1 MQKIG
6 KNTLFSIVF
15 CFQGSQY
22 LVEAPC
28 LAITSSSLLGMLS
41 MSFFKYSDL
50 SILMIQSLL
59 ISLIL

>member
-6 KNTLFSIVF
+6 NKNLISMVF

-22 LVEAPC
+22 LVETPC
-28 LAITSSSLLGMLS
+28 LKITSSSLLGMLS
-41 MSFFKYSDL
+41 MNMDL